1 MIKAVPNALV
11 ENCLRSIL
19 KEEGFSLTP
28 RRRQGETGVDVI
40 ASKDGVSHYIE
51 VIGYKKKGWIR
62 AKDFYEG
69 LFRTVSRL
77 YVGRYPE
84 LVAVGL
90 YFDVAVLPGSVEV
103 HSGPLKLP
111 LDP

>member
-1 MIKAVPNALV
+1 MSTAYAL
-11 ENCLRSIL
+11 NTTAPALPR
-19 KEEGFSLTP
+19 TP
-28 RRRQGETGVDVI
+28 ESRHVGATL
-40 ASKDGVSHYIE
+40 ALSHYIE
-51 VIGYKKKGWIR
+51 VIDYKKKGWIR

-111 LDP
+111 MDP